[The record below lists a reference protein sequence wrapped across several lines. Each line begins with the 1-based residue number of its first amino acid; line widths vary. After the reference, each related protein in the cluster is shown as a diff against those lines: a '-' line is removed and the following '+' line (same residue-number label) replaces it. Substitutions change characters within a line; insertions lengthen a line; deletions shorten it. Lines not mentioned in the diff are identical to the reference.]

1 MKHLL
6 AILAVLTAFNVAAFA
21 QQDCSESYDGNGDGV
36 VAIADLLG
44 LLTVFGDFDVDDDG
58 IWDSQDACIDLS
70 ACNFASTENEPCAWT
85 DAIGVC
91 GGSCLGDGDADG
103 ICDDVDDCV
112 GAVDECGVCNGSGP
126 IEMVIES
133 ITILYDSVYAAQIDE
148 WWVFEVGADTVMTFE
163 CAPAGWNQLG
173 ADLDGE
179 AAYDQSGYSVSLSSD
194 GSTVAIGA
202 QYNDGN
208 GSNAG
213 HVRIYS
219 FDGASWNKLGAD
231 LDGEAA
237 GDQSGWSVSL
247 SSDGSTVAIGAKNN
261 DGNGSNA
268 GQVRIYAWDGASWN
282 QLGADLDGEADGDQ
296 SGYSVSLSSDG
307 STVAIGAQYNDGNGS
322 NAGHVR
328 IYSFDGASWN
338 KLGADLDGEA
348 AGDQSGWSVSLSSDG
363 STVAIGAKNNDGN
376 GSNAGQVRIYAWDGA
391 SWNQLGADL
400 DGEADG
406 DQIGYS
412 VSLSSDGS
420 TVAIGAPGNDGNGSN
435 AGHVRIYS
443 FNGASWNKLGAD
455 LDAEA
460 EADYNGVSVS
470 LSSDG
475 STVAIG
481 ARYNDG
487 NGSNAGHVRI
497 YAWDGASWNQLGA
510 DLDGEAA
517 GDQSG
522 WSVSLSSDGST
533 VAIDAR
539 YNAGNGSNAG
549 HVRIFAWDGASW
561 NQLGADLD
569 GEAAGDNSGSSV
581 SLSSDGSTV
590 AIGAKSNDG
599 NGSNA
604 GHVRIYA
611 LE

>member
-1 MKHLL
+1 MTGLSFVINRAIEPLHQRPMKHLL
-6 AILAVLTAFNVAAFA
+6 ATIAVLTAFNVAAFA

-213 HVRIYS
+213 HVRIYAW
-219 FDGASWNKLGAD
+219 DGASWNKLGAD

-247 SSDGSTVAIGAKNN
+247 SSDGSTVAIGAKSN

-282 QLGADLDGEADGDQ
+282 KLGADLDGEADGDQ

-307 STVAIGAQYNDGNGS
+307 STVAIGAPS
-322 NAGHVR
+322 
-328 IYSFDGASWN
+328 
-338 KLGADLDGEA
+338 
-348 AGDQSGWSVSLSSDG
+348 
-363 STVAIGAKNNDGN
+363 NDGN

-487 NGSNAGHVRI
+487 NGSSAGHVRI

>member
-296 SGYSVSLSSDG
+296 
-307 STVAIGAQYNDGNGS
+307 
-322 NAGHVR
+322 
-328 IYSFDGASWN
+328 
-338 KLGADLDGEA
+338 
-348 AGDQSGWSVSLSSDG
+348 
-363 STVAIGAKNNDGN
+363 
-376 GSNAGQVRIYAWDGA
+376 
-391 SWNQLGADL
+391 
-400 DGEADG
+400 
-406 DQIGYS
+406 IGYS

-487 NGSNAGHVRI
+487 NGSSAGHVRI

>member
-282 QLGADLDGEADGDQ
+282 KLGADLDGEADGDQ

-307 STVAIGAQYNDGNGS
+307 STVAIGAPS
-322 NAGHVR
+322 
-328 IYSFDGASWN
+328 
-338 KLGADLDGEA
+338 
-348 AGDQSGWSVSLSSDG
+348 
-363 STVAIGAKNNDGN
+363 NDGN

-487 NGSNAGHVRI
+487 NGSSAGHVRI